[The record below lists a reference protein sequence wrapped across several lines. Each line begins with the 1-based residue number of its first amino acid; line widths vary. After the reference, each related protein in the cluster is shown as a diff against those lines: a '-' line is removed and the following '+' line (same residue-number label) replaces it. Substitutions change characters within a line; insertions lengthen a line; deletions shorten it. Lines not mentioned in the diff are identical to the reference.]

1 MRKNYSRLK
10 WPSGLLEIM
19 KDARHTH
26 IVSLELSSR
35 LNNVMELSSRLGDQ
49 MKCNAFLLAIIYINA
64 GIELH

>member
-1 MRKNYSRLK
+1 
-10 WPSGLLEIM
+10 M